1 MVIHPG
7 AEAIFAG
14 ADLYRVSVSR
24 MVPQY
29 RSHRPSQG
37 QQTTA
42 IWLDVQRPKQTEY
55 QRFTRAPAR
64 GLTHYTEDVITA
76 EWAAKRAKKSPEG
89 AARRQARS
97 ISSTSRRIRSSS
109 KHRGCLRGTSP
120 IQWPSAADRRSAVY
134 PICRT
139 AATSGPHRARNCRR
153 FARRPRGPTQA
164 PPGIWPA

>member
-1 MVIHPG
+1 MVQGRAMSAPVKMVIHPG

-55 QRFTRAPAR
+55 QRFTR
-64 GLTHYTEDVITA
+64 GLLV
-76 EWAAKRAKKSPEG
+76 G
-89 AARRQARS
+89 
-97 ISSTSRRIRSSS
+97 
-109 KHRGCLRGTSP
+109 
-120 IQWPSAADRRSAVY
+120 
-134 PICRT
+134 
-139 AATSGPHRARNCRR
+139 
-153 FARRPRGPTQA
+153 
-164 PPGIWPA
+164 